1 MLAAFIGAGLV
12 LLAFAYWFA
21 RRPAKTRSVI
31 PDRSGDEL
39 EILSKELANLVDV
52 ARFINNG
59 FQDDD
64 FYSIRSK
71 YFVIATRLREHPA
84 YSRYVDP
91 KLGTVAEAGHA
102 LPLSMLRPEDKERL
116 LVSLREMQGCVQILI
131 DLRDAGCLPGSAP
144 EAGPDRH
151 PPPGAATTR
160 PLPRRG
166 LRLATAAVAIALLA
180 GGVGHV
186 ALGDAAGSGATL
198 LAQAH
203 RSLRDAVGLGSGIGA
218 AAGLP
223 ADPGA
228 RPHRI
233 AAEMGALDQD
243 VARHRDELDGLVR
256 ATSALRAQAVEQ
268 REGLAAART
277 EAEAGRAALVAL
289 RAEIVEQAGRMAEA
303 RAEGEAAIRQIR
315 DRVAALGQAAQD
327 NHAAIDRIAGI
338 ADVLQET
345 ARGIEE
351 ARSQLSRERV
361 HLAALTSDGSDADHT
376 LSEIRARIAALKVSL
391 AGADGA
397 APVAGT
403 APATAAPP
411 PPRSEAA
418 LQPEEWRQIQQA
430 LARSGHFAGKADGR
444 AGEGTRAAVA
454 RYQRGLG
461 AEPTGRLTPAQIDR
475 LLPSRPVK
483 GPVAAEVPMASKGSI
498 AAR

>member
-1 MLAAFIGAGLV
+1 M
-12 LLAFAYWFA
+12 
-21 RRPAKTRSVI
+21 
-31 PDRSGDEL
+31 
-39 EILSKELANLVDV
+39 
-52 ARFINNG
+52 
-59 FQDDD
+59 
-64 FYSIRSK
+64 
-71 YFVIATRLREHPA
+71 
-84 YSRYVDP
+84 DP

-102 LPLSMLRPEDKERL
+102 LPLSMLRPEDKECL
-116 LVSLREMQGCVQILI
+116 LVTLREMQGCVQILI
-131 DLRDAGCLPGSAP
+131 DLRDAGGLPGSAP
-144 EAGPDRH
+144 GPDRH
-151 PPPGAATTR
+151 PPPGAPTTR

-166 LRLATAAVAIALLA
+166 LRLAAAGALALLA
-180 GGVGHV
+180 GWIGHV
-186 ALGDAAGSGATL
+186 APGNLALGDAAGSGATL
-198 LAQAH
+198 LARAH
-203 RSLRDAVGLGSGIGA
+203 RNLGDALGLGA

-228 RPHRI
+228 RSHRI
-233 AAEMGALDQD
+233 AAEMGALAQD
-243 VARHRDELDGLVR
+243 VARHRDELDGLSR
-256 ATSALRAQAVEQ
+256 ATSVLRAQAAEQ

-289 RAEIVEQAGRMAEA
+289 RAEIVEQAGRMDEA

-315 DRVAALGQAAQD
+315 ERIAALGHAARD

-338 ADVLQET
+338 ADVMQET

-351 ARSQLSRERV
+351 ASSQLSRERV
-361 HLAALTSDGSDADHT
+361 HLAALTSDGSDADQT
-376 LSEIRARIAALKVSL
+376 LSEIRARIIALKVSL

-397 APVAGT
+397 APVAGP

-411 PPRSEAA
+411 LPQRNEAA

-461 AEPTGRLTPAQIDR
+461 AEATGRLTPAQIDR

-483 GPVAAEVPMASKGSI
+483 GPMAANGSI